1 MNVKNK
7 EGKEGV
13 WVYVHLTPRSTQGSR
28 ADDLSIDLKNEGK
41 VSKGAAKKAGKLS
54 SLQSQIVRGSS
65 ADGQMSP

>member
-13 WVYVHLTPRSTQGSR
+13 WVYVHCKLRLRYGR
-28 ADDLSIDLKNEGK
+28 GADNIRIDLKNEGK